1 MVEKRILIAEDDP
14 GDAFLLERAFSKSG
28 FTFSLTFVHDGQD
41 AIDYLSGLGR
51 YEDRSKYPIPDL
63 LLLDLK
69 MPRMDGFEV
78 LQWLRHQPGLSRM
91 LVIVL
96 TSSDQTRDINR
107 AYELGANSYLVKPIE
122 LRDLENLANVV
133 QSYWMGLNRRP
144 EYTTENY

>member
-14 GDAFLLERAFSKSG
+14 GDAFLLQRAFSKSG
-28 FTFSLTFVHDGQD
+28 FSFSLTFVHDGQE
-41 AIDYLSGLGR
+41 AIDYLSGTSR
-51 YEDRSKYPIPDL
+51 YADRSKYPIPDL
-63 LLLDLK
+63 LMLDLE

-96 TSSDQTRDINR
+96 TSSDQTRDVNR

>member
-28 FTFSLTFVHDGQD
+28 FTFSLTFVHDGQE
-41 AIDYLSGLGR
+41 AIDYLSGIGR
-51 YEDRSKYPIPDL
+51 FADRTKYPIPDL
-63 LLLDLK
+63 LMLDLK

-96 TSSDQTRDINR
+96 TSSDQTRDVNR

>member
-41 AIDYLSGLGR
+41 AIDYLSGVGR
-51 YEDRSKYPIPDL
+51 YEDRAKYPIPDL